1 MCNYNPNSVYVFRY
15 VFISERNESENERIT
30 LKLSTNCLS
39 WLIYGYRFGV
49 ECIEKG
55 YFTSTFISA
64 RFLIILSKKK
74 FLNISIFPVPF
85 DTQLHIH
92 TYFSFGYTFVI
103 TVYRKHRRQLMYYS
117 CWTGNLHRLLK
128 KRKTV
133 CKISGPR
140 IIIIIIIHI
149 RIRRCSIVHKNRS
162 A

>member
-1 MCNYNPNSVYVFRY
+1 MQFKSMCNYNPNSVYVFRY

-74 FLNISIFPVPF
+74 FLNISYSGSLRYIATYTYIFF
-85 DTQLHIH
+85 IRLHI
-92 TYFSFGYTFVI
+92 
-103 TVYRKHRRQLMYYS
+103 
-117 CWTGNLHRLLK
+117 CNHRLS
-128 KRKTV
+128 KTQ
-133 CKISGPR
+133 KIAYVLLMLDR
-140 IIIIIIIHI
+140 
-149 RIRRCSIVHKNRS
+149 
-162 A
+162 